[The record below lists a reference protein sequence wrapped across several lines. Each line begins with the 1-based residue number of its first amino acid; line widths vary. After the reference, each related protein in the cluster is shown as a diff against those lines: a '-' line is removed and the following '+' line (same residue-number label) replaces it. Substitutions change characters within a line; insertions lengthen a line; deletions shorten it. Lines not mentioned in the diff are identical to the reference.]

1 MNKNTLIAIAVV
13 IVLLVGAVFFI
24 GQKKTTQAPAPETST
39 EAKPT
44 QSMEKTTTDSNAP
57 VKEISVTAKQFAFS
71 PDTIKVKQGDKVR
84 LKIKSVDV
92 AHGVGIPDFNVS
104 VDLAPG
110 KEETVEFVADKKG
123 EFTFFC
129 SVFCG
134 SGHPDMKGK
143 LIVE

>member
-1 MNKNTLIAIAVV
+1 MNKNTLIAAGIVV
-13 IVLLVGAVFFI
+13 LVLIGAVFLI
-24 GQKKTTQAPAPETST
+24 GQKQTTQAPAPAISPEAQNTKMDHQANDNPNTS
-39 EAKPT
+39 
-44 QSMEKTTTDSNAP
+44 
-57 VKEISVTAKQFAFS
+57 VKEFTMTAKQFDFDPA
-71 PDTIKVKQGDKVR
+71 TIKVKQGDKVR

-92 AHGVGIPDFNVS
+92 AHGFGLPDFNVS

-110 KEETVEFVADKKG
+110 QEQTVEFTADKKG
-123 EFTFFC
+123 TFTFFC